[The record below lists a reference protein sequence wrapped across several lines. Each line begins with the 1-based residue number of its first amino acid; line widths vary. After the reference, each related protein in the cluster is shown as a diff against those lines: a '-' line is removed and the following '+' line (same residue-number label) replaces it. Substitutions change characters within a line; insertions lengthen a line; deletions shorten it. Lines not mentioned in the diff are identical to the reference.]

1 MYTRDDEKG
10 WEQSNAFKK
19 TFSIDV
25 DIEFVGVWYVHNIK
39 PSYPIILCIYF
50 LFPRRFRDT
59 VGSVG
64 IIPRR
69 LPFTKSNSH
78 IKFFRHAI
86 SLDERRARFKVNL
99 WNRPTEEDHQKGVQ
113 KGTMP
118 RHKNPPKKAN
128 GDTVRSAK
136 SHKSLVE
143 LERQFTDYERP
154 TDIEEV
160 WFAGVHCGT

>member
-1 MYTRDDEKG
+1 MYTSDDEKG
-10 WEQSNAFKK
+10 WQQSNAFKK

-25 DIEFVGVWYVHNIK
+25 DIEFVGVW
-39 PSYPIILCIYF
+39 
-50 LFPRRFRDT
+50 DT

-78 IKFFRHAI
+78 IRYFRHAI

-99 WNRPTEEDHQKGVQ
+99 WNRPTEEDHKQGVK

-118 RHKNPPKKAN
+118 RHKTPSKTPGK
-128 GDTVRSAK
+128 GDTIKSA
-136 SHKSLVE
+136 HKSRNE
-143 LERQFTDYERP
+143 LEREFSMDYERP

-160 WFAGVHCGT
+160 WFAGAHCG